1 MCPEQVRNQSPTNP
15 TDAPTPHFVRRKC
28 TPGPKHGRCCKWY
41 AHAGTTMHLCK
52 VSGVRT
58 KCNQLLITPRKEHKE
73 TRPIEESTLSLPHAW
88 LSHATLQPP
97 CLELTRAEPN
107 TRTALNQSRSVTE
120 REVLD
125 PRPEIEDAK
134 ATYPAGGPKHFGPVV
149 SMLPLRTGPE
159 VTPLVKPA
167 PGEKAGEP

>member
-1 MCPEQVRNQSPTNP
+1 MCNVCGCNDGNVRLESSYHGHHDHGSDHLHTRNNFHHHHGH
-15 TDAPTPHFVRRKC
+15 DDDLHFGR
-28 TPGPKHGRCCKWY
+28 GP
-41 AHAGTTMHLCK
+41 AHNHVEGFSQRDR
-52 VSGVRT
+52 V
-58 KCNQLLITPRKEHKE
+58 E
-73 TRPIEESTLSLPHAW
+73 IEESTLSLPHAW

-120 REVLD
+120 REVLG